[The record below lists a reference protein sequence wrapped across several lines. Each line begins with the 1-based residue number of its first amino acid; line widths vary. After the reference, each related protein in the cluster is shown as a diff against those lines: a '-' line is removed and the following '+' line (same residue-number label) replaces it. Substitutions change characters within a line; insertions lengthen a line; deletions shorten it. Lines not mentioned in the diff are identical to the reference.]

1 MAPRRAQ
8 DRNVPDWNMIER
20 FTLMA
25 RALVPAFRGARPRL
39 ICAGNTGG
47 EQLVPAAIAT
57 IIGEKTAWRQT
68 GPTA

>member
-1 MAPRRAQ
+1 
-8 DRNVPDWNMIER
+8 MIER

-25 RALVPAFRGARPRL
+25 RALVPAFQGARPRL

-47 EQLVPAAIAT
+47 EQPVPAAIAT